1 MQEDK
6 SRNSNFFTTK
16 SRLCDKY
23 KEVSIRTNP
32 EDRISRDDGRLQ
44 ESEYFPSQ
52 GKSKPNNLSMPNNDK
67 IKRSSIDGSYKII
80 GKDECHL
87 SSVITR
93 EDTAKVSPVPTNSSL
108 PIAIIPGQDYLEQRE
123 CSGTTLVGSQL
134 KDIKWKRPGSSTSRH
149 ADVDR
154 CLIKGLRGLVPR
166 SKDRGSMV
174 PIRKEPT
181 YKHIRTESCKIG
193 NFDIHKDKETQ
204 KYSPPN
210 GQYSRVIVHCQNGRD
225 SKQGYDKTLKG
236 DMGLFNF
243 TRDHNYFRIPAQS
256 SEHRSRLG
264 IQELPGFQR
273 VEISP
278 TGVSRDVSKIGS
290 TGNRPFCI
298 PFVPPTTSIYGL
310 ETRSGQQATDVFSQ
324 SWHRLFPYAFPPFCL
339 IGRVL
344 TKVRNEKCTL
354 MLVAPVW
361 QTQHWYPLLLEM
373 SIRNPVLL
381 PQHRDLLKDPS
392 GKNHPLTQKRSIH
405 LAVWL
410 VSGHTYLQRAY
421 HRKLQNLSLNLEGL
435 EHYHI
440 MTRPGK
446 SGFAGVM
453 NGSLIPFDVL

>member
-1 MQEDK
+1 MDNTVALSYIVKMGGTQNKDMIKLSKEIWDYLISQGITITLEYLPSHLNIEADWE
-6 SRNSNFFTTK
+6 SRNCQDSSEWKLAPRVFRGMCQKLGQPEIDLFA
-16 SRLCDKY
+16 SRLSHQLPAY
-23 KEVSIRTNP
+23 MAW
-32 EDRISRDDGRLQ
+32 
-44 ESEYFPSQ
+44 
-52 GKSKPNNLSMPNNDK
+52 KPD
-67 IKRSSIDGSYKII
+67 
-80 GKDECHL
+80 
-87 SSVITR
+87 
-93 EDTAKVSPVPTNSSL
+93 
-108 PIAIIPGQDYLEQRE
+108 
-123 CSGTTLVGSQL
+123 
-134 KDIKWKRPGSSTSRH
+134 PGS
-149 ADVDR
+149 
-154 CLIKGLRGLVPR
+154 K
-166 SKDRGSMV
+166 
-174 PIRKEPT
+174 
-181 YKHIRTESCKIG
+181 
-193 NFDIHKDKETQ
+193 
-204 KYSPPN
+204 
-210 GQYSRVIVHCQNGRD
+210 
-225 SKQGYDKTLKG
+225 
-236 DMGLFNF
+236 
-243 TRDHNYFRIPAQS
+243 
-256 SEHRSRLG
+256 
-264 IQELPGFQR
+264 
-273 VEISP
+273 
-278 TGVSRDVSKIGS
+278 
-290 TGNRPFCI
+290 
-298 PFVPPTTSIYGL
+298 
-310 ETRSGQQATDVFSQ
+310 ATDAFSQ

>member
-1 MQEDK
+1 MIK
-6 SRNSNFFTTK
+6 LS
-16 SRLCDKY
+16 
-23 KEVSIRTNP
+23 KE
-32 EDRISRDDGRLQ
+32 
-44 ESEYFPSQ
+44 
-52 GKSKPNNLSMPNNDK
+52 
-67 IKRSSIDGSYKII
+67 
-80 GKDECHL
+80 
-87 SSVITR
+87 
-93 EDTAKVSPVPTNSSL
+93 
-108 PIAIIPGQDYLEQRE
+108 
-123 CSGTTLVGSQL
+123 
-134 KDIKWKRPGSSTSRH
+134 
-149 ADVDR
+149 
-154 CLIKGLRGLVPR
+154 
-166 SKDRGSMV
+166 
-174 PIRKEPT
+174 
-181 YKHIRTESCKIG
+181 
-193 NFDIHKDKETQ
+193 
-204 KYSPPN
+204 
-210 GQYSRVIVHCQNGRD
+210 
-225 SKQGYDKTLKG
+225 
-236 DMGLFNF
+236 GLFNF
-243 TRDHNYFRIPAQS
+243 TRDHNYCRIPAQS

-310 ETRSGQQATDVFSQ
+310 ETRYGQQSNGCIQ
-324 SWHRLFPYAFPPFCL
+324 SIVASPLSLRFPPIL
-339 IGRVL
+339 PDRKGW
-344 TKVRNEKCTL
+344 NEKCTL
-354 MLVAPVW
+354 MLVASVW
-361 QTQHWYPLLLEM
+361 HIQHWYPLLLEM